1 MTWLDKLDWR
11 ILLVVAV
18 LLGLAPFQPE
28 PHLYEKL
35 KMLVN
40 GGLIKPV
47 DIFDLLMHGAPLG
60 LVIMKGIRQIKRKQ
74 KQ

>member
-40 GGLIKPV
+40 GGLTKPV
-47 DIFDLLMHGAPLG
+47 DIFDLLMHGAPLC

>member
-40 GGLIKPV
+40 GGLTKPV

-60 LVIMKGIRQIKRKQ
+60 LVIMKGIRQIKQ